1 MGRIRHLI
9 ICIVTTFAA
18 VAYATDWSSLDHY
31 QQTISRAG
39 FENLLTH
46 VYCPS
51 GALTNYLNFG
61 TNSVTIFS
69 TPEKTNALFTL
80 QFASTTS
87 SNIQHSASF
96 RRIALD
102 PGHIGGEWA
111 RMEERFF
118 ERGKDRSVQEA
129 VLNLT

>member
-1 MGRIRHLI
+1 MEPRRMGRTGHLI
-9 ICIVTTFAA
+9 IYIVMTCTT

-31 QQTISRAG
+31 QRTISRAE

-46 VYCPS
+46 VFCPS

-61 TNSVTIFS
+61 TNSVTVFS
-69 TPEKTNALFTL
+69 TPEKTSALFTL
-80 QFASTTS
+80 QLASATS

-96 RRIALD
+96 KRIALD

-111 RMEERFF
+111 RI
-118 ERGKDRSVQEA
+118 
-129 VLNLT
+129 